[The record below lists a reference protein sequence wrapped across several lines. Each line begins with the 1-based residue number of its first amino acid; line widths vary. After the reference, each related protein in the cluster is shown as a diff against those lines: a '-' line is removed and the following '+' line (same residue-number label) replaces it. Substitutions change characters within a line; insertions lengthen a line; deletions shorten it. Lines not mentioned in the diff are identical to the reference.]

1 MKERRLT
8 AAVLTR
14 FRQELL
20 RRERS
25 APTIEKY
32 LHDVRTFAVWLDG
45 REVTPEAVL
54 AWKRELVD
62 QFKPGTVNGK
72 LAAVNALFAF
82 AGWPDCQARSL
93 KVQRRAFRDNA
104 RELTKEEFYRLV
116 ATAERLGKDRLALL
130 FEAIGSTGVR
140 VSEVKYF
147 TVEAARLGRAEIALK
162 GKIRTILLPGKLCRK
177 LLYLFF
183 HLAKHFKGA
192 GVGLRQILDMMQ
204 FQKAYGGHIQWD
216 TVRRAVEGLHS
227 EALYGDVDAIGL
239 CFGFTP
245 HKLFPESHPEALL
258 ADSLDGG
265 VYGRNSPTRN
275 YSFNVTSSALSRNS
289 GKGNLFWLLFP
300 PASHIIAGWPEL
312 KDHPKRLP
320 IVWVKRIFRFLFVR
334 RGGKVSLSALR
345 KGKERVSL
353 LRLYGLLPG
362 DRSRQKER

>member
-177 LLYLFF
+177 LLKYARKQKIASGEIFLTRSGKPINRKQIWAEMKA
-183 HLAKHFKGA
+183 LCKQA
-192 GVGLRQILDMMQ
+192 GVAPGKVFPHNLRHLFAQTFYHQ
-204 FQKAYGGHIQWD
+204 TH
-216 TVRRAVEGLHS
+216 
-227 EALYGDVDAIGL
+227 DVV
-239 CFGFTP
+239 
-245 HKLFPESHPEALL
+245 KL
-258 ADSLDGG
+258 ADVLGHSSLTT
-265 VYGRNSPTRN
+265 TRI
-275 YSFNVTSSALSRNS
+275 YLISTGEEHQR
-289 GKGNLFWLLFP
+289 
-300 PASHIIAGWPEL
+300 EL
-312 KDHPKRLP
+312 EKLKL
-320 IVWVKRIFRFLFVR
+320 
-334 RGGKVSLSALR
+334 VS
-345 KGKERVSL
+345 
-353 LRLYGLLPG
+353 
-362 DRSRQKER
+362 

>member
-8 AAVLTR
+8 ASVVNR

-177 LLYLFF
+177 LLKYARKQKIASGEIFLTRSGKPINRKQIWAEMKA
-183 HLAKHFKGA
+183 LCKQA
-192 GVGLRQILDMMQ
+192 GVAPGKVFPHNLRHLFAQTFYHQ
-204 FQKAYGGHIQWD
+204 TH
-216 TVRRAVEGLHS
+216 
-227 EALYGDVDAIGL
+227 DVV
-239 CFGFTP
+239 
-245 HKLFPESHPEALL
+245 KL
-258 ADSLDGG
+258 ADVLGHSSLTT
-265 VYGRNSPTRN
+265 TRI
-275 YSFNVTSSALSRNS
+275 YLISTGEEHQR
-289 GKGNLFWLLFP
+289 
-300 PASHIIAGWPEL
+300 EL
-312 KDHPKRLP
+312 EKLKL
-320 IVWVKRIFRFLFVR
+320 
-334 RGGKVSLSALR
+334 VS
-345 KGKERVSL
+345 
-353 LRLYGLLPG
+353 
-362 DRSRQKER
+362 